1 MRLDARLLPPRCG
14 RRFDPPVTGLHYSS
28 QADDPGKRA
37 ASHAFSECE
46 AYGTG
51 PKEGSKLRRTAF
63 SAGLDRRACTL
74 ALVHGAYTAAHLLAG
89 TFLPLLLLRAAPHLP
104 PIGVSRG
111 PHAAL

>member
-63 SAGLDRRACTL
+63 SAGLDRRGRPPRRGP
-74 ALVHGAYTAAHLLAG
+74 GAASAAPPSPAASAFIS
-89 TFLPLLLLRAAPHLP
+89 FLRLGHVLPPRAALR
-104 PIGVSRG
+104 V
-111 PHAAL
+111 